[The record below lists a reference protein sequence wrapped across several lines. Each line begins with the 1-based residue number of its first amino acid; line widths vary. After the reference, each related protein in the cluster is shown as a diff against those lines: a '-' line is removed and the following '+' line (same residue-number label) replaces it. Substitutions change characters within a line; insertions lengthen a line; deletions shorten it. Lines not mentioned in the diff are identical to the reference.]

1 MRFITPPTRRDM
13 AKPQLLKIAALAVLV
28 SAVAVIYSLTIVRY
42 TGEGC
47 VTTARSWGPLSVGS
61 PYYVSLY
68 VNSLIPFPYSRTYC
82 TSPAFATG
90 GKLLYV
96 VRIEAPGYAQ
106 TAAWCLGEGESM
118 GFYPNPYYSGFLI
131 VIADNDCIVR
141 PSYYT
146 RFTLSLYYD

>member
-13 AKPQLLKIAALAVLV
+13 AKPQLLKTAALAVLV
-28 SAVAVIYSLTIVRY
+28 FAVAVIYSLTIVMY
-42 TGEGC
+42 TLEGC
-47 VTTARSWGPLSVGS
+47 VTTAEGWGPLSVGS

-68 VNSLIPFPYSRTYC
+68 VNSLIPYSRTYC

-96 VRIEAPGYAQ
+96 VRIVAPGYVQ
-106 TAAWCLGEGESM
+106 TASGCLGEGESL
-118 GFYPNPYYSGFLI
+118 GLYPNPYYSGSLI
-131 VIADNDCIVR
+131 VVVDNSCIVR

>member
-1 MRFITPPTRRDM
+1 MP
-13 AKPQLLKIAALAVLV
+13 KPQLLKIAALAVLV
-28 SAVAVIYSLTIVRY
+28 FAVAVIYSLTIVRY
-42 TGEGC
+42 TLEGC
-47 VTTARSWGPLSVGS
+47 VTTAEGWGPLSVGS

-68 VNSLIPFPYSRTYC
+68 VNSLIPYDRPHC
-82 TSPAFATG
+82 ASPAFATGG

-96 VRIEAPGYAQ
+96 VRITAPGYTQ

-118 GFYPNPYYSGFLI
+118 GFLPNPYYSGFLI
-131 VIADNDCIVR
+131 VIADNSCIVR

>member
-13 AKPQLLKIAALAVLV
+13 PKPQLLKTAALAALV
-28 SAVAVIYSLTIVRY
+28 FAVAVIYSLTIVRY

-47 VTTARSWGPLSVGS
+47 VTTARGWGPLSVGS
-61 PYYVSLY
+61 PLYVSLR
-68 VNSLIPFPYSRTYC
+68 VDSLIPYSRPHC
-82 TSPAFATG
+82 TPTAFATG
-90 GKLLYV
+90 GKLLHV

-131 VIADNDCIVR
+131 VIADNKCIVR

>member
-1 MRFITPPTRRDM
+1 MP
-13 AKPQLLKIAALAVLV
+13 KPQLLKTAALAVLV
-28 SAVAVIYSLTIVRY
+28 FAVAVVYSLTVVRY

-47 VTTARSWGPLSVGS
+47 VTTAEGWGPLSVGS

-68 VNSLIPFPYSRTYC
+68 VNSLIPYSRMFC
-82 TSPAFATG
+82 ASPAFATG

-106 TAAWCLGEGESM
+106 TASACLGEGESL
-118 GFYPNPYYSGFLI
+118 GFYPNPYYSGYLI
-131 VIADNDCIVR
+131 VIADNKCIVR